1 MKKIQ
6 QNKIAYNIII
16 IGTGFA
22 GLASAIR
29 LKQTGEGDF
38 ILLER
43 SDDVDGVWRD
53 NQYPGCACDVQS
65 HLYSLSFIPN
75 ANWSRKFSPQPEIFT
90 YLKNCA
96 KEFELY
102 EKIKFH
108 HEVTRMK
115 WVDSEGLWHVTT
127 SKGLYYGKIIVG
139 AFGALSDPLI
149 PKIKGME
156 KFQGEHFHSARW
168 PKDFN
173 PKGKKV
179 AVIGTGASAIQ
190 FIPEIQ
196 REVSSLTIFQR
207 TPPWVIPRMDNAI
220 SSFKRGL
227 YQQYPLV
234 QKLTRLKI
242 YSLLE
247 LRLFAFLHPKRLKS
261 VEKIALKHMH
271 KSIKDPDLREKLTPN
286 YRIGCKRI
294 LLSDTY
300 YPALAQ
306 PNVEVHTNGIAEVEE
321 NAIVGC
327 LGNKYEV
334 DAIIF
339 GTGFQVT
346 DLPFA
351 HYIFGREGHSLSE
364 EWKGSPKAYM
374 GTTITGFPNLFLLQG
389 PNTGLGHSSVIY
401 MMEAQ
406 IEHML
411 KTIKYMKQNK
421 LDIIE
426 PHRKAQN
433 RFVYETD
440 RAMKGTV
447 WTAGG
452 CSSWYLDKT
461 GRNSTLWPGYT
472 FSFRRKLVKLKI
484 DDYVGRS
491 I

>member
-1 MKKIQ
+1 M
-6 QNKIAYNIII
+6 
-16 IGTGFA
+16 
-22 GLASAIR
+22 
-29 LKQTGEGDF
+29 
-38 ILLER
+38 
-43 SDDVDGVWRD
+43 
-53 NQYPGCACDVQS
+53 
-65 HLYSLSFIPN
+65 
-75 ANWSRKFSPQPEIFT
+75 
-90 YLKNCA
+90 
-96 KEFELY
+96 
-102 EKIKFH
+102 
-108 HEVTRMK
+108 
-115 WVDSEGLWHVTT
+115 
-127 SKGLYYGKIIVG
+127 
-139 AFGALSDPLI
+139 
-149 PKIKGME
+149 
-156 KFQGEHFHSARW
+156 
-168 PKDFN
+168 
-173 PKGKKV
+173 
-179 AVIGTGASAIQ
+179 
-190 FIPEIQ
+190 
-196 REVSSLTIFQR
+196 
-207 TPPWVIPRMDNAI
+207 
-220 SSFKRGL
+220 
-227 YQQYPLV
+227 
-234 QKLTRLKI
+234 
-242 YSLLE
+242 LE

-321 NAIVGC
+321 NAIVDC